1 MISSQTSAPGAK
13 AVPLNPVGR
22 RFGGRSRGGKSFA
35 ATNLGAKIFAGR
47 SPAGRKFDAKSH
59 GVKSLGVR
67 NLAEIR
73 PRVARFGRVNGVNCV
88 VGMASAAG

>member
-47 SPAGRKFDAKSH
+47 SPAGRKFAGKSL
-59 GVKSLGVR
+59 GVKSLG
-67 NLAEIR
+67 EIR
-73 PRVARFGRVNGVNCV
+73 PRVAKFVRVNGVNCV